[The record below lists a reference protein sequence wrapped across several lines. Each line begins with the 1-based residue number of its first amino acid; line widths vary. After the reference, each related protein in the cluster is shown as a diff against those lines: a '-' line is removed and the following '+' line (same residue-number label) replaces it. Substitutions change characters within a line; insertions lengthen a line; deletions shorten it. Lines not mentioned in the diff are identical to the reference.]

1 MVKSNNIKKF
11 LQYRQKYP
19 FCVYKGFDSQ
29 YSEKGLRVQF
39 HFNLSDRYSFHPTMI
54 IPLKDFFI
62 RDNIGREMIDN
73 LLFHIGMIELLS
85 YWKAACPPVILIE
98 CGSLNDE
105 QIKWWKKLYYLGL
118 GEFFYLNSIDTD
130 IDNFVSIES
139 NPGIPILPF
148 SVPLQESAIIPIG
161 GGKDS
166 VVTLEILSSNPG
178 NVPMVLNPR
187 PASTGTVMKR
197 GYYYD
202 SVFEINRTID
212 PLLLELNGQG
222 FLNGHTPF
230 SALLAFSSALAAV
243 MTGRKYIA
251 LSNESSAN
259 ESTVLGSSINHQ
271 YSKSLEFEGDF
282 RWYLKKYINPG
293 LEYFSFL
300 RPLNELQIARIFS
313 GFPGYFSVF
322 RSCNVGSKTDT
333 WCGKCPKCLFTYI
346 ILSPFLDGGQMKS
359 VFGRDFLDDPEMIPV
374 LNELTGISLTKPFDC
389 IGTIDEVNAV
399 LVYLTGK
406 LPDSDLP
413 ALLKEYKVSDAYTR
427 YQQFDYTSLLDSF
440 NPEHFLPVE
449 YENLL
454 RSYLHD

>member
-19 FCVYKGFDSQ
+19 FFVYKGFDSQ
-29 YSEKGLRVQF
+29 YSDKGLRVQY
-39 HFNLSDRYSFHPTMI
+39 HFNLSDKYSFHPTMI

-62 RDNIGREMIDN
+62 KDNIQGDMLDN

-85 YWKAACPPVILIE
+85 YWKAACPPTIMIE
-98 CGSLNDE
+98 CGSLNEE
-105 QIKWWKKLYYLGL
+105 QVKWWKKLYYHGL
-118 GEFFYLNSIDTD
+118 GEFFYLNSIETD
-130 IDNFVSIES
+130 FDNFVNIVS
-139 NPGIPILPF
+139 NPGLPRSPF
-148 SVPLQESAIIPIG
+148 SIPLRESAVIPIG

-166 VVTLEILSSNPG
+166 IVTLELLNNNSG
-178 NVPMVLNPR
+178 NIPMVLNPR

-212 PLLLELNGQG
+212 PLLLELNSHG

-230 SALLAFSSALAAV
+230 SALLAFSSTLAAI

-259 ESTVLGSSINHQ
+259 ESTVIGSNINHQ
-271 YSKSLEFEGDF
+271 YSKSIEFEGDF
-282 RWYLKKYINPG
+282 RWYLKKYITPG

-300 RPLNELQIARIFS
+300 RPLNELQIARLFS
-313 GFPGYFSVF
+313 GFPDYFSVF

-346 ILSPFLDGGQMKS
+346 ILSPFLDS
-359 VFGRDFLDDPEMIPV
+359 VQLESIFGNDLLNDPDLLPV
-374 LNELTGISLTKPFDC
+374 LNELTGISQTKPFDC
-389 IGTIDEVNAV
+389 IGTIDEVNAA
-399 LVYLTGK
+399 LVNLIRK
-406 LPDSDLP
+406 LPDTELP
-413 ALLKEYKVSDAYTR
+413 TLLREYKASEAYAR
-427 YQQFDYTSLLDSF
+427 YQQTDYQSMLGTF

-449 YENLL
+449 YEDLL